1 MKRILFIICIIALVA
16 CTKKGPEQKGPY
28 LAKVDKATI
37 TKEDFDTQ
45 YEALP
50 DYAKEMFEG
59 ADGKERFLKELV
71 KKEMLYQEA
80 LAKGYEKDDSY
91 LKKLEEFKKLTLI
104 SLLFEKE
111 VMKEASVSDL
121 EVKDFFDKNKAEFT
135 TTSQLRASHILV
147 GTEDEA
153 KKVLERL
160 KKGNKFENVAK
171 AVSIDK
177 ASAKNGGDLGYF
189 SRGQMV
195 PEFERAALN
204 LKVGEMSEPVKTAF
218 GYHII
223 KLTDRKE
230 GPAVEF
236 DRVKEMIRQKL
247 ANDKQKQVFDS
258 YVANL
263 DKKYKVEINN
273 ESLKQLSH
281 TEEKT
286 QEPAVKAEEPA
297 KQEPVVKTE
306 EPTKQ
311 EPAVKTEEPAKQQQ
325 TETKKAEEVKPAET
339 AAPVS
344 GKPDLP
350 KAGSEKESK

>member
-1 MKRILFIICIIALVA
+1 MKKIIFIICIIALVA

-28 LAKVDKATI
+28 LAKVDKATV
-37 TKEDFDTQ
+37 TQEDFSTQ

-50 DYAKEMFEG
+50 DYAKEMFQG
-59 ADGKERFLKELV
+59 AEGKERFLKELV

-80 LAKGYEKDDSY
+80 RSKGYEKDDSY

-121 EVKDFFDKNKAEFT
+121 EVKDFYDKNRVEFT

-147 GTEDEA
+147 STEDEA
-153 KKVLERL
+153 QKVLERL

-195 PEFERAALN
+195 PEFEKAALN
-204 LKVGEMSEPVKTAF
+204 LKVGELSDPVKTAF
-218 GYHII
+218 GYHVI

-230 GPAVEF
+230 GPVVEF

-273 ESLKQLSH
+273 EALKQLSQ
-281 TEEKT
+281 TEEKPL
-286 QEPAVKAEEPA
+286 EPAAQTEEPA
-297 KQEPVVKTE
+297 
-306 EPTKQ
+306 KQ
-311 EPAVKTEEPAKQQQ
+311 EPAVKTEEPSKQKPAEQQ
-325 TETKKAEEVKPAET
+325 KVETKKAEDVKPAET
-339 AAPVS
+339 AVPAADKPSAP
-344 GKPDLP
+344 K
-350 KAGSEKESK
+350 SETKKESK